1 MQAIQLVEPEKFC
14 TIEIPEPSPPGP
26 GEALVRSHQCGICGT
41 DVSGYLGKMPFFE
54 YPRIPGHE
62 LGVEVVAVGSGV
74 TQVAVG
80 DRCSVEPYMHCGRCY
95 ACRQGA
101 INCCEQLQVHALIQ
115 EPGRTITHQ
124 AVGSARMIAPDIIFE
139 IRGTIN
145 RKSLI
150 EDIPPIDPLS
160 VAEIRILGN
169 RQC

>member
-80 DRCSVEPYMHCGRCY
+80 DRCSRGAVY
-95 ACRQGA
+95 ALWSLLRVPTGCDQLLRAVAGDRRDDRWGIAAQICRAG
-101 INCCEQLQVHALIQ
+101 
-115 EPGRTITHQ
+115 
-124 AVGSARMIAPDIIFE
+124 
-139 IRGTIN
+139 
-145 RKSLI
+145 
-150 EDIPPIDPLS
+150 
-160 VAEIRILGN
+160 
-169 RQC
+169 